1 MTRKEAEDRIR
12 DKLLEI
18 QQIMR
23 QVDGGNMMTLYCD
36 VSENF
41 VRAFQYNREN
51 VKTLEIWKGKK

>member
-41 VRAFQYNREN
+41 VRGFQYNREN

>member
-36 VSENF
+36 VSGNF
-41 VRAFQYNREN
+41 VRGFQYNREN

>member
-18 QQIMR
+18 QEIMR

-36 VSENF
+36 VAENF
-41 VRAFQYNREN
+41 VRGFQYNREN